1 MVFDWSKFKYKV
13 VVIDDDPTGSQSV
26 HGCLLLLQW
35 DVESLLTG
43 LNHPSPLLF
52 ILANTRS
59 LAPQDASSRNKEIV
73 SNLDAALKYLSIGR
87 DSILLISRGDST
99 LRGHGF
105 VEPLV
110 LSDIFGPF
118 DATVHCPAF
127 LDGGRTTVNGL
138 HLLHGQPVHT
148 TPFAHDSLF
157 SFSTSYLPD
166 WLEEKSSGF
175 INSRSVELITTSELD
190 YACVNGVSFLVDR
203 LRSFNNNVHVVLD
216 ALRESHLS
224 IFSTAIYDL
233 YREKR
238 FLFRCS
244 ASLVKALG
252 DPGPPLLTPYQLA
265 SLRRSTAHRSSPG
278 LVLVGSFVP
287 LTDSQLAYLLSQ
299 SQCVGLEVS
308 VITIANLLESKS
320 SASLL
325 LDLHAQLLTKL
336 QSILDSG
343 LTPVVFSSRGQITFS
358 SEYLAR
364 RFSREMARFMGHL
377 VSSVASQLGYLI
389 TKGGLTTQTLL
400 ADCLVLPAL
409 QLEGQLLPGLSLV
422 RPINGALQ
430 GLPILTFPG
439 NLGSPGTLLESWQ
452 LLESCRSR

>member
-59 LAPQDASSRNKEIV
+59 LTSEDALSRNKEIV
-73 SNLDAALKYLSIGR
+73 SNIDAALKFLSIGR

-110 LSDIFGPF
+110 LSQLFGPF
-118 DATVHCPAF
+118 DGTVHCPAF

-148 TPFAHDSLF
+148 TPFARDPLF
-157 SFSTSYLPD
+157 GFSTSYLPD
-166 WLEEKSSGF
+166 WLEEKSSGY
-175 INSRSVELITTSELD
+175 INSLSVELITTSDLD
-190 YACVNGVSFLVDR
+190 YALVNGVSFLVER
-203 LRSFNNNVHVVLD
+203 LRSFNHNVHVVLD
-216 ALRESHLS
+216 ALCESHLS
-224 IFSTAIYDL
+224 IFASAIYDL

-238 FLFRCS
+238 FLFRS
-244 ASLVKALG
+244 AASLVKALG
-252 DPGPPLLTPYQLA
+252 DPGPPLLTSNQLA
-265 SLRRSTAHRSSPG
+265 SLRRSTTHRSSPG

-287 LTDSQLAYLLSQ
+287 LTDSQLACLLSQ
-299 SQCVGLEVS
+299 PHCVGLEVP
-308 VITIANLLESKS
+308 VAKFAQLLDSKNS
-320 SASLL
+320 PSLL
-325 LDLHAQLLTKL
+325 FDLHAELLSKL

-358 SEYLAR
+358 SEYSAR
-364 RFSREMARFMGHL
+364 RFSCELARFMGL
-377 VSSVASQLGYLI
+377 LASSVASELGYLI

-400 ADCLVLPAL
+400 ADCLTLSAL

-422 RPINGALQ
+422 RPINGELR
-430 GLPILTFPG
+430 GLPIVTFPG
-439 NLGSPGTLLESWQ
+439 NLGSSCTLLESWQ
-452 LLESCRSR
+452 LLESCRSC